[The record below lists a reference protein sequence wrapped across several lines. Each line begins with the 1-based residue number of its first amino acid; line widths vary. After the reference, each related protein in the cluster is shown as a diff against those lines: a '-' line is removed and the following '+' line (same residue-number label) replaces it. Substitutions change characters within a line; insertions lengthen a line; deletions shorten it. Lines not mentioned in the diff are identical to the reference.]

1 MLFVSDDILSGKAP
15 AHFPSLRGARRC
27 EARSR
32 TRLLKQPHK
41 PLHSPPSRDQ
51 RSTMSDDGGVGEN
64 EHEFPAHYKVMLDKL
79 NEQRRLDQFTDITL
93 IVDGHQ
99 FRAHKAV
106 LAACSQ
112 FFHKFFQDFT
122 QEPLVEIEGVS
133 NSAFHHLMEFTYTAT
148 LALSG
153 QEEVVDVWRAAEYL
167 QMQEAIKALNNRVKG
182 EDRNVTVKS
191 EPRPLADKTKAKKRK
206 IAETS
211 NVITETLPSAEAES
225 EQVEI
230 EVEVGEEAIVQE
242 CLMEEEVTDGGRET
256 DDSALALLADIT
268 SKYQQ
273 GASNV
278 KRAREEVG
286 DLQEEAVMA
295 TKTLEGIEVVEV
307 QISDN
312 MFRCDKCERC
322 FKLFYHLKQ
331 HMKTHT
337 ASSEKPFVCKHCG
350 KTYAREGALKQ
361 HVNTCHYDAEELS
374 KKLKKKVHMCVYCSK
389 EFDHFGHFKEHL
401 RKHTGEKPFEC
412 PDCHERFARNST
424 LKCHMSACQNGAGAK
439 KGRKKLYE
447 CQVCGEVFN
456 SWEQFKDH
464 LVIHTGDKPN
474 HCTLCDQWFTHAPDL
489 TAHLQQQHGIH
500 EEDGAMVEE
509 RVELEDGVM
518 MEEQVELQDGVMK
531 EQVELQGAVIEGRVE
546 LQDGVMVE
554 ERVIVEGQMELRDG
568 VMMEGQVVL
577 QDGVMEQQV
586 ILQDGVVIEERLEL
600 PDGVMVEER
609 VELADGVMVEER
621 VELADGVMVQ
631 PVLQEGVVVEN
642 QVETVLIE
650 VEEDGVKE
658 QTQNVNV

>member
-1 MLFVSDDILSGKAP
+1 
-15 AHFPSLRGARRC
+15 
-27 EARSR
+27 
-32 TRLLKQPHK
+32 
-41 PLHSPPSRDQ
+41 
-51 RSTMSDDGGVGEN
+51 MSDDGGVGEN

-79 NEQRRLDQFTDITL
+79 NEQRQLDQFTDITL

-133 NSAFHHLMEFTYTAT
+133 NSAFRHLMEFTYTAT
-148 LALSG
+148 LALRG
-153 QEEVVDVWRAAEYL
+153 QEEVMDVWRAAEYL
-167 QMQEAIKALNNRVKG
+167 QMQEAIKALNNRVKD
-182 EDRNVTVKS
+182 ESSLPKPS
-191 EPRPLADKTKAKKRK
+191 ESQPLADKTKAKKRK
-206 IAETS
+206 IAETT
-211 NVITETLPSAEAES
+211 NVITESLPSAES
-225 EQVEI
+225 EPVEI
-230 EVEVGEEAIVQE
+230 EVEVEDEAIVQE
-242 CLMEEEVTDGGRET
+242 CVMEEEVTEVGRET

-278 KRAREEVG
+278 KNVREEVG

-312 MFRCDKCERC
+312 MFRCDKCDRC

-331 HMKTHT
+331 HMKTHA
-337 ASSEKPFVCKHCG
+337 ASVEKPYVCKHCG

-361 HVNTCHYDAEELS
+361 HVSTCHYDAEELN

-456 SWEQFKDH
+456 SWDQFKDH
-464 LVIHTGDKPN
+464 LVVHTGDKPN
-474 HCTLCDQWFTHAPDL
+474 HCTVCDQWFTHTRDL
-489 TAHLQQQHGIH
+489 KTHLQQQHAIH
-500 EEDGAMVEE
+500 EEDGAMAEE
-509 RVELEDGVM
+509 RAELEDGVIK
-518 MEEQVELQDGVMK
+518 E
-531 EQVELQGAVIEGRVE
+531 EQVELQGAVIEGRVQ
-546 LQDGVMVE
+546 LQDG
-554 ERVIVEGQMELRDG
+554 VIVEGQMELRDG
-568 VMMEGQVVL
+568 VMEGQVVL

-586 ILQDGVVIEERLEL
+586 ILQDGVVMEGRVELQDGVLEQPVVL
-600 PDGVMVEER
+600 QDGVMIGEQL
-609 VELADGVMVEER
+609 ELQDGVMMEGQ
-621 VELADGVMVQ
+621 VELQDGVMAQ
-631 PVLQEGVVVEN
+631 PVVLQDGVIVEN

-658 QTQNVNV
+658 QTPSVDM